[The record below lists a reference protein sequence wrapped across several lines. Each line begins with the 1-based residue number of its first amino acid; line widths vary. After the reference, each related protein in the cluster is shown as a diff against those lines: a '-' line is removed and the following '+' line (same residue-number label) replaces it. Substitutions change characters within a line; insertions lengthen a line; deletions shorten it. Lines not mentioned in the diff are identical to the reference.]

1 MNRMMTLFVALTLM
15 TGIPTYATAH
25 TSLSA
30 SNIVAGSEV
39 SKVPDTLELTF
50 AKAVGLAAVELM
62 GPDDETRTLQTAKTM
77 DKVHRVALPALTAG
91 RYIAKWRAVAS
102 DGHVMSGEIPFT
114 VVSD

>member
-1 MNRMMTLFVALTLM
+1 MKQMMTFIIATGLTA
-15 TGIPTYATAH
+15 GIPTYATAH

-39 SKVPDTLELTF
+39 SQVPDSLELTF
-50 AKAVGLAAVELM
+50 AKAVGLAEVKLTS
-62 GPDDETRTLQTAKTM
+62 PDGEERSLETAKAMEKTHS
-77 DKVHRVALPALTAG
+77 VVLPALAPG
-91 RYIAKWRAVAS
+91 QHLLSWRAVAS